1 MDAQRRI
8 HLALL
13 ALVAVVVL
21 GTFGYI
27 ILEDI
32 TPLEGLYMTVITITT
47 VGFNEVIPLSDAG
60 RVFTMI
66 LILTGFGCL
75 TFFGHSFI
83 EAVMERTLS
92 GRGEQKKMKRRITGL
107 KGHQIICGFGRMG
120 MAAAEEFRREGSD
133 FVVIESVP
141 EQCEELRRR
150 GYPHIVGDATS
161 EDNLIEAGLP
171 RARGLLAI
179 LPSDAAN
186 LFMTLTAREL
196 NPIIRIVARVED
208 PASCKKLIR
217 AGADHVI
224 SPFTSAGIELARD
237 LLTPETLGQT
247 EDTER
252 DVQATWVAAEN
263 RPEIVGKTI
272 GETTMAL
279 HGEILGLRREGTDIL
294 CPNPQMRVGMSDQL
308 LFLENVSSDAVR
320 EKAEMLS
327 EYLVRV
333 LVAVESP
340 RLSSLYAHVLRRVGC
355 LPMVTH
361 SGREALSLIS
371 AERPEVA
378 LIDQSLPD
386 LAGVEVLRRVNAL
399 DVNHGVKMI
408 LLTDE
413 EENGSAEGLCL
424 SKDSDPNEMVA
435 MVVGTMG

>member
-13 ALVAVVVL
+13 ALVAVVML
-21 GTFGYI
+21 GTFGYMTV
-27 ILEDI
+27 EDI
-32 TPLEGLYMTVITITT
+32 PPLQGLYMTVITITT
-47 VGFNEVIPLSDAG
+47 VGFSEVVPLSDAG

-83 EAVMERTLS
+83 EAVMERALS
-92 GRGEQKKMKRRITGL
+92 GREERKKMKRRIKGL

-133 FVVIESVP
+133 FVVIESRP
-141 EQCEELRRR
+141 EQCEELNRR

-161 EDNLIEAGLP
+161 EDHLIEAGLA
-171 RARGLLAI
+171 RAKGLLAI
-179 LPSDAAN
+179 LPSDAGN
-186 LFMTLTAREL
+186 LFITLTAREL
-196 NPIIRIVARVED
+196 NPIIRIVARVEE
-208 PASCKKLIR
+208 PSSCKKLIR
-217 AGADHVI
+217 AGADHVL

-237 LLTPETLGQT
+237 LLTPETSGHNGG
-247 EDTER
+247 DTR

-263 RPEIVGKTI
+263 RPEIVGKSI
-272 GETTMAL
+272 GEATMML
-279 HGEILGLRREGTDIL
+279 HGEILGLRREGVDVL
-294 CPNPQMRVGMSDQL
+294 CPNPQMRVGMADQL
-308 LFLENVSSDAVR
+308 LFLESISSEAMR
-320 EKAEMLS
+320 EKEEELS
-327 EYLVRV
+327 EYLARV

-340 RLSSLYAHVLRRVGC
+340 RLSALYARVLRRVGC

-378 LIDQSLPD
+378 LVDQSLPD
-386 LAGVEVLRRVNAL
+386 LAGVEVLRRIRAL
-399 DVNHGVKMI
+399 DVDQEVKMI

-413 EENGSAEGLCL
+413 EGNGSGDGLCL

>member
-8 HLALL
+8 YLALL

-32 TPLEGLYMTVITITT
+32 SFLTGLYMTVITITT
-47 VGFNEVIPLSDAG
+47 VGFSEVIPLSDAG

-66 LILTGFGCL
+66 LIITGFSCL

-83 EAVMERTLS
+83 EAVMERALS
-92 GRGEQKKMKRRITGL
+92 GRGERKKMKRRIQGL

-120 MAAAEEFRREGSD
+120 VAVAEEFRREGCD

-150 GYPHIVGDATS
+150 GYAHIVGDATG
-161 EDNLIEAGLP
+161 EDNLIEAGLS

-179 LPSDAAN
+179 LPSDACN
-186 LFMTLTAREL
+186 LFITLTAREL
-196 NPIIRIVARVED
+196 NPIIRIVGRVED
-208 PASCKKLIR
+208 PSSCKKLIR

-237 LLTPETLGQT
+237 LLTPELSVEAHG
-247 EDTER
+247 DER
-252 DVQATWVAAEN
+252 EVLPTWVAAES
-263 RPEIVGKTI
+263 RPEIVGKSLARASV
-272 GETTMAL
+272 ML
-279 HGEILGLRREGTDIL
+279 CGEILGLRREGTDSL
-294 CPNPQMRVGMSDQL
+294 CPNPQLRVGMGDQL
-308 LFLENVSSDAVR
+308 LILESVSTELIT
-320 EKAEMLS
+320 EKEEMIS
-327 EYLVRV
+327 KHLVRV
-333 LVAVESP
+333 LVAIESP
-340 RLSSLYAHVLRRVGC
+340 RLSSLYARALRQIGC
-355 LPMVTH
+355 LPLVTH
-361 SGREALSLIS
+361 SGREALSLIG

-386 LAGVEVLRRVNAL
+386 LGGEEVMRRVQAL
-399 DVNHGVKMI
+399 NIEHRVNMI

-413 EENGSAEGLCL
+413 EGNGSTEGLCL
-424 SKDSDPNEMVA
+424 SKGADPNEMVA
-435 MVVGTMG
+435 MVIGTME